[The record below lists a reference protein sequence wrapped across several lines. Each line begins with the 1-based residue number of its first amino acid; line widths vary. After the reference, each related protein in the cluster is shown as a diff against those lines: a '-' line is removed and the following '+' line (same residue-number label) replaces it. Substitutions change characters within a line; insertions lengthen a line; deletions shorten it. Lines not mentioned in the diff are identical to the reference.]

1 VTDNKDKKPQPTKK
15 IEVNC
20 DSCYHFIYDEDWGEY
35 VCEVNLDEDE
45 RLLYSL
51 RQNRS
56 CPYYQFNDEYL
67 HVRKQN

>member
-1 VTDNKDKKPQPTKK
+1 MNESQEKKPTPKK
-15 IEVNC
+15 RIEANC
-20 DSCYHFIYDEDWGEY
+20 DSCYHFVYDEDWGEY
-35 VCEVNLDEDE
+35 ACEVNLDEDE

-51 RQNRS
+51 HRFRT